1 MTAQIIDGTAI
12 AQAIQDEV
20 AGRGLSS
27 WNVSTGIVP
36 GLATVLVGD
45 NPASQT

>member
-1 MTAQIIDGTAI
+1 MTAQIISTAI

-20 AGRGLSS
+20 AGRGLGS

-36 GLATVLVGD
+36 G
-45 NPASQT
+45 

>member
-12 AQAIQDEV
+12 AQKVRGQVAAEV
-20 AGRGLSS
+20 ARRAAAGLPR
-27 WNVSTGIVP
+27 P

-45 NPASQT
+45 NPGSQA